1 MCQVSRQPGD
11 WSEEVEQDMKL
22 GVDFQSSVC
31 KLALT
36 ASIYIICV
44 WKGTLAYSNKR
55 LLQRTLF
62 LGFLLQMLEVE
73 LLPGK
78 SLITAMLG

>member
-11 WSEEVEQDMKL
+11 WYEEVEQDMK

-55 LLQRTLF
+55 LLQGTLF
-62 LGFLLQMLEVE
+62 LGLLLQMLEVE
-73 LLPGK
+73 LPPGK